1 MISSIRKFP
10 TFLNLH
16 FSSSSGICYLLY
28 IGLIASVASCSNM
41 VLAELIDK
49 KDRVV
54 GYEREL
60 ATTLIPPRENYP
72 AEFDPD
78 DFEDILTIYNDYM
91 DYIAE
96 SDFHSIADLMDL
108 SSPLNKWNHRNDVV
122 DNFSFI
128 MGHIFSEYSH
138 AETQHAL
145 IYRDISPPFNYK
157 LTVNRLVYQR
167 NNIAPRE
174 VEVVIK
180 FARTSEGLKIVQL
193 RSNPQL
199 RSPFE

>member
-1 MISSIRKFP
+1 MISSIRKLP

-16 FSSSSGICYLLY
+16 FSFLSGICYPLY
-28 IGLIASVASCSNM
+28 IVLIASTASYSNM
-41 VLAELIDK
+41 VLAESFGK
-49 KDRVV
+49 NDRVV

-60 ATTLIPPRENYP
+60 ATTFIPPRENYP

-108 SSPLNKWNHRNDVV
+108 SSPSNKWNHRNDVV
-122 DNFSFI
+122 DNFSFV
-128 MGHIFSEYSH
+128 MGHIFPEYSH

-145 IYRDISPPFNYK
+145 IYRDKSPPFNYK

-167 NNIAPRE
+167 NDIEPRE
-174 VEVVIK
+174 VEVVIQ
-180 FARTSEGLKIVQL
+180 FTRTSEGLKIVQL

>member
-1 MISSIRKFP
+1 MNSSIRKFP
-10 TFLNLH
+10 IFSNLH
-16 FSSSSGICYLLY
+16 FHSISGICYLLY

-60 ATTLIPPRENYP
+60 EATLIPPRENYP

-128 MGHIFSEYSH
+128 MGHIFPKYSH
-138 AETQHAL
+138 AETQHAK

-167 NNIAPRE
+167 NDIEPRG
-174 VEVVIK
+174 VEVVIQ
-180 FARTSEGLKIVQL
+180 FTRTSEGLKIAQL